1 MCVKLSLAEFDDDM
15 EVVAILHEFL
25 MSSGLDRGS
34 REGAQAYKLD
44 EALEW
49 IEWAEMV
56 DLTMSNLTGPEAPH
70 YFRICL
76 RSQLGFGGPH
86 GDGQSEISAC
96 HIAEDRG
103 YQPRPDDVVMVVK
116 DRMASPKV
124 SQIVLM
130 FPEAARPALGLVDM
144 QPTGSH
150 ARRPASESD
159 RKKVFDAATAAWQA
173 GAISP
178 KACDYLTQWATGTRR
193 RLPRPQQY
201 RFLMRRPC
209 QLPSASLMPTH
220 CTRPQSAPRPVL
232 VASVGTREA
241 LPLEGGMEEEKD
253 EGPLTIS

>member
-1 MCVKLSLAEFDDDM
+1 MFPSPAC
-15 EVVAILHEFL
+15 IR
-25 MSSGLDRGS
+25 SGLL
-34 REGAQAYKLD
+34 AQGLL
-44 EALEW
+44 ALP
-49 IEWAEMV
+49 
-56 DLTMSNLTGPEAPH
+56 TTH

-76 RSQLGFGGPH
+76 RSQLGFGGPE

-116 DRMASPKV
+116 DRMASPTV

-159 RKKVFDAATAAWQA
+159 RKKVFDAAKAAWQA

-178 KACDYLTQWATGTRR
+178 KARNYLMQWAMGTRR

-201 RFLMRRPC
+201 RFLRHRPC
-209 QLPSASLMPTH
+209 PHPAASLMPNH
-220 CTRPQSAPRPVL
+220 CTRPQSAPRPAR
-232 VASVGTREA
+232 VASVSTHEA
-241 LPLEGGMEEEKD
+241 LPLKGGA
-253 EGPLTIS
+253 GR